1 MIPII
6 QQLINGLVIGAIFS
20 LIALGLTMIY
30 GVLRVLHFAHGAV
43 YMLGAY
49 FGFVLLS
56 TYTNNIWISLL
67 ISSILTGILG
77 ILISVLIYNPI
88 IKAKTHPIAPL
99 IAGLGAYMVLS
110 ELARIIWGPYT
121 RSFSIGFSLINFNL
135 GAFSLSF
142 GQLSILLITISIIII
157 LHFFLKYTK
166 LGLSIRAVSQDPDTS
181 SIYGVN
187 VNAVIYLTFFV
198 GSAFAGLAG
207 LLVGIYY
214 NSIYPSMGL
223 SPLSVAFAV
232 IIIGGMGSILGSI
245 LGGFLLGIIS
255 TILFVYLNLPLSSY
269 GYIFLILILFLIFR
283 PTGLFGKEE
292 EVRA

>member
-121 RSFSIGFSLINFNL
+121 RSFSIGFPLINFNL